1 MQTSAPLQTSLSGQG
16 VLSGL
21 FCCVQPVAGS
31 QSSILQTFPLLHL
44 GGAPGTHW
52 PAALQTSSPLQWLP
66 SGQGVP
72 AGRKSQIGVQHWLP
86 LGPSSHCS
94 PWSTMPLP
102 QSSRVNVQDA
112 ECAKNTSS

>member
-1 MQTSAPLQTSLSGQG
+1 MQTSAPLQTLPSGQG
-16 VLSGL
+16 VWSATG
-21 FCCVQPVAGS
+21 FDTQPVTGS
-31 QSSILQTFPLLHL
+31 QEPTMQTRESRQS
-44 GGAPGTHW
+44 GGVPGTHW
-52 PAALQTSSPLQWLP
+52 PAALQTSFPLQRLP

-112 ECAKNTSS
+112 ECAKNSL